1 MKLALKLLLVL
12 FVFVGAVIIK
22 LQQSSYQFDQQSLL
36 LTEGTQVLEDMATNE
51 TTFVAGSPQD
61 L

>member
-36 LTEGTQVLEDMATNE
+36 TESTQVMEDMATNE

>member
-12 FVFVGAVIIK
+12 FVFMGAVIIK
-22 LQQSSYQFDQQSLL
+22 LQQSSYQFDQQSLP
-36 LTEGTQVLEDMATNE
+36 TEGTQVLEDMATNE
-51 TTFVAGSPQD
+51 TTYVAGSPQD